1 MDLEP
6 EQRQALG
13 SAHSI
18 RSAIPIGRGLSG
30 DSSTPR
36 SAGDLVVTRPWPRP
50 SGPWDQGSPL
60 PADPLRI
67 FPGGLIIRSGY
78 CR

>member
-6 EQRQALG
+6 EQRQALS

-18 RSAIPIGRGLSG
+18 RSAIPIGMGLSG

-36 SAGDLVVTRPWPRP
+36 APGDLAVTDRRTAEVGIAMASPRSSAGERFARGMTP
-50 SGPWDQGSPL
+50 
-60 PADPLRI
+60 
-67 FPGGLIIRSGY
+67 
-78 CR
+78 